1 MKLLKYEYIEVDN
14 CDEYTID
21 TDNMGSL
28 VVFRRWADG
37 KISLDDVTSSY
48 FDDIKLAVDDIKN
61 GKYPINAKE
70 RR

>member
-14 CDEYTID
+14 CDEYSID
-21 TDNMGSL
+21 TDGMGSV

-37 KISLDDVTSSY
+37 KISLEDVTSSY

>member
-37 KISLDDVTSSY
+37 KISLDGVTSSY
-48 FDDIKLAVDDIKN
+48 FDYIKLAIYDIKN